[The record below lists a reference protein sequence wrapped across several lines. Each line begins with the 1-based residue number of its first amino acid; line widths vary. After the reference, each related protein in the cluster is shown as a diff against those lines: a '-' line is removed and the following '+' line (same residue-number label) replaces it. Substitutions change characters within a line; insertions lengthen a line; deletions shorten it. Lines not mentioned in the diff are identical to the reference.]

1 MFLDESGV
9 LLNPLVRRTLAPRG
23 QTPILKVRGRCRQKV
38 SVLAALTLSPRRQ
51 RLGLYFRT
59 LQDGY
64 FRTEHIAAFLRDLHT
79 HIRGRILVVWD
90 GWKPHAAA
98 ARLVASSRIETV
110 TLPGYAPEL
119 NPVEQLWNYL
129 KWTKLANDACAD
141 SNELHAKLKPLLWQ
155 TRLTSH
161 RLHSFFLA
169 AQLPF
174 QNMKLIR

>member
-1 MFLDESGV
+1 M
-9 LLNPLVRRTLAPRG
+9 
-23 QTPILKVRGRCRQKV
+23 

-64 FRTEHIAAFLRDLHT
+64 FQTDHIAAFLRDLHT
-79 HIRGRILVVWD
+79 HIRGRIIVVWD

-98 ARLVASSRIETV
+98 ARIVASSRIETV

-129 KWTKLANDACAD
+129 KWTKLANAACVD
-141 SNELHAKLKPLLWQ
+141 SHELHSRLKPLLWQ
-155 TRLTSH
+155 TRLMSH
-161 RLHSFFLA
+161 RLRSFWLA
-169 AQLPF
+169 AQLTF
-174 QNMKLIR
+174 QHAKLKR